1 MPLSTSEIENLAEQA
16 FRSGRW
22 KRAANALSQLIS
34 IQPTA
39 SHWLRLGACQHRLGD
54 LKSALFAFEQAILID
69 STQHQAH
76 LAAATVSSALCL
88 HETALQHCL
97 AALELAP
104 ADPLTLTNAGI
115 AFEALGKKDEAL
127 SHYEQAL
134 RYDPCWPDALANRG
148 KLLLDAGRIR
158 EALANNR
165 FFAQKHPQSMI
176 AQFNLGETCMV
187 GQSFEE
193 AAAAYRQARILMP
206 GHGRALLQE
215 AYARCRLKQFALAQ
229 DLLNQ
234 AWQNFPDLV
243 QTDRQRIFPNIPPIN
258 APLDAQVLFLNAIYE
273 SLEQCDWRQHAH
285 FLQRFAE
292 IVAGD
297 QCPSEIPLG
306 FQGVATGLPAELQK
320 KLACRIASG
329 VIESPPLALWRNSS
343 DRSPRPLRIAY
354 LSQDFRNHATGLL
367 AHKLFALHHR
377 QDFNILAYAVGPKT
391 DDPLRRE
398 IAATVDQFSYLSTLD
413 DDTAAQRIAADGI
426 DILIDLAGYSDHARP
441 GILARRPAPIQVAWL
456 AYPATTGA
464 PWMDYIVLDPGT
476 APPEMDQHCSEAII
490 RLPHTYFFCS
500 YANESVSAVS
510 RQEAGLPERGR
521 ILAAFHNGFKIDPT
535 VFSIWMRLMQNHP
548 DAVLWLLAGMPEMEN
563 NLKNEAALRGIDSD
577 RLIFAPRIAH
587 QQHLARF
594 ALADFLLDTPQCN
607 GGTTICDALVAGV
620 PVLTCTGAAISQR
633 VATGLLQAGGF
644 VKGITSSLEEYEA
657 CAHKW
662 LNTPDLLTSL
672 REELRQAR
680 PVSVFFQLDDW
691 VSSFESALRAV
702 WQRHQ
707 MGLPP
712 QAFSIQPRAAFSSSV
727 PMI

>member
-1 MPLSTSEIENLAEQA
+1 M
-16 FRSGRW
+16 
-22 KRAANALSQLIS
+22 
-34 IQPTA
+34 
-39 SHWLRLGACQHRLGD
+39 
-54 LKSALFAFEQAILID
+54 
-69 STQHQAH
+69 
-76 LAAATVSSALCL
+76 AAATVSSALCL
-88 HETALQHCL
+88 HETALEHCL
-97 AALELAP
+97 AALALAP
-104 ADPLTLTNAGI
+104 ADPLTLTNTGI

-134 RYDPCWPDALANRG
+134 RCDPCWPDALANRG
-148 KLLLDAGRIR
+148 KLLLDAGQIQ

-165 FFAQKHPQSMI
+165 FFAQNHPQSMI
-176 AQFNLGETCMV
+176 AQFNLGETCMA
-187 GQSFEE
+187 GQFFPE

-215 AYARCRLKQFALAQ
+215 AYARCRQEQFALAQ

-234 AWQNFPDLV
+234 AWQSFPDLV
-243 QTDRQRIFPNIPPIN
+243 QSDRRRIFPNTPQKN

-273 SLEQCDWRQHAH
+273 CLEQCDWRQHAY

-297 QCPSEIPLG
+297 QCPSEMPLG
-306 FQGVATGLPAELQK
+306 FHGLATGLPAELQK
-320 KLACRIASG
+320 KLARRIADG
-329 VIESPPLALWRNSS
+329 IKESALPARWQIPSARPPR
-343 DRSPRPLRIAY
+343 RLRIAY

-377 QDFNILAYAVGPKT
+377 QDFNILAYAIGAKT

-398 IAATVDQFSYLSTLD
+398 IAATVDQFSDLSTLD
-413 DDTAAQRIAADGI
+413 DDAAARCISADGI
-426 DILIDLAGYSDHARP
+426 DVLIDLAGYTDHARP

-464 PWMDYIVLDPGT
+464 PWMDYIVLDRGT

-510 RQEAGLPERGR
+510 RQQAGLPEAGR
-521 ILAAFHNGFKIDPT
+521 VLAAFHNGFKIDPA
-535 VFSIWMRLMQNHP
+535 VFSIWMRLMQSHP
-548 DAVLWLLAGMPEMEN
+548 DAVLWLLAGAPGMEK
-563 NLKNEAALRGIDSD
+563 NLKNEAALRGVDPA

-594 ALADFLLDTPQCN
+594 ALADLLLDTPQCN

-620 PVLTCTGAAISQR
+620 PVLTCKGAAISQR

-644 VKGITSSLEEYEA
+644 VKGITSSLEKYEA

-680 PVSVFFQLDDW
+680 SGAAFFQLDDW
-691 VSSFESALRAV
+691 VSTFESALLTV
-702 WQRHQ
+702 WQRHK

-712 QAFSIQPRAAFSSSV
+712 QALDIT
-727 PMI
+727 